1 METFDMKRSD
11 NDPLETPEG
20 KQGGSN
26 WFLNFLG
33 LSWRLAWLVAVG
45 FVSIS
50 LINSFEK
57 NGIGRWLLGL
67 ACVVSFLSFMTV
79 ADREERRKKAAVKAD
94 GPPVDDAGTSPAP
107 EKPAG
112 SKQGGFRIS
121 WSRPLAGL
129 SVLIL
134 FIGASVLVKDLQR
147 EIKAEKI
154 NQDGLTAC
162 DAKDFETAAK
172 HFRAAAELGYA
183 AAQCNLGSLLLNGR
197 GGVEKDEVEAVKWF
211 RKAAKQGDRAA
222 QCLLG
227 DCYAQGRGVEQDEAE
242 AVKWYRKAA
251 NTKKHN
257 PGLPGVQRRLGDCYA
272 QGRGVEQ
279 DFEKAA
285 IWYRKAAERGDER
298 AAVALDR
305 LGSE

>member
-1 METFDMKRSD
+1 MKRSD

-121 WSRPLAGL
+121 WSRPLAVL

-211 RKAAKQGDRAA
+211 RKAA
-222 QCLLG
+222 
-227 DCYAQGRGVEQDEAE
+227 
-242 AVKWYRKAA
+242 

-257 PGLPGVQRRLGDCYA
+257 PGLPGAQRRLGDCYA

-298 AAVALDR
+298 AAAALDR